1 MTSDSFNK
9 GFFMLLN
16 GFQYA
21 QKMPLTGQDIYWE
34 RLCTL
39 PEHAFKYAVIKA
51 LDHSKY
57 FPTIAELKEVALTA
71 PKPRLKFLDEPRPS
85 PEQVEKNQ
93 RHLRDIIANLNKR
106 EDD

>member
-1 MTSDSFNK
+1 MTRDTFNK
-9 GFFMLLN
+9 GFFMLIN

-21 QKMPLTGQDIYWE
+21 QKMPLTGQDVYWE

-51 LDHSKY
+51 LDNSKY

-71 PKPRLKFLDEPRPS
+71 PKPRMKMLDEPRPNA
-85 PEQVEKNQ
+85 EQ
-93 RHLRDIIANLNKR
+93 IARNR
-106 EDD
+106 EELSSMIRQLSHKH